1 MHSSTI
7 IEFDGI
13 FLGTAIR
20 VPGIDAPRF
29 YATHDSVRALH
40 NASLPD
46 IAALRRRVT
55 AHFLNVRHASR
66 TVA

>member
-40 NASLPD
+40 NSILPD
-46 IAALRRRVT
+46 LASLRRRVT
-55 AHFLNVRHASR
+55 AHFLKSR
-66 TVA
+66 RAVTLAA